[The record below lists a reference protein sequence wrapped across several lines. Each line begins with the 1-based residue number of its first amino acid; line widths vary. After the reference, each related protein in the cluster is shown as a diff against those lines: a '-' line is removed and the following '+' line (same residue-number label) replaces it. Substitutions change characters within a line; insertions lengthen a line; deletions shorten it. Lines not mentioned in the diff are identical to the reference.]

1 MSILSA
7 IVLAAGQGKRMV
19 SALPKVLHRAAG
31 RPLVHYPV
39 RAALDAGA
47 ARGVVVASPVT
58 REPLERDLVAAFGR
72 ERITVVVQS
81 PPRGTGDAARVGLEA
96 VEGDRVLILCGDT
109 PLLQG
114 ADLAPLAAALTA
126 DPALRVAVSSAR
138 LDDPTGYGRIL
149 RDASGRV
156 TAIREHRDLASDEER
171 AIREVNSG
179 HYAADVAFLRAALA
193 ELRPA
198 NAQGELYL
206 TDTVEIAAR
215 AGAAAAVI
223 GGADGLLGVNDRVQL
238 VAAEELLFARV
249 ARRLAA
255 AGVTVRAG
263 ARVDDTV
270 EVGGETVLEHG
281 VRLRGDTRVGRDVVI
296 DAGAVLDDCVVGDGA
311 VIGPYAV
318 LHGAT
323 VPAGA
328 RVPAGGRIDAGAR

>member
-1 MSILSA
+1 MSTLSA

-39 RAALDAGA
+39 RAALEAGA
-47 ARGVVVASPVT
+47 EHGIVVASPET
-58 REPLERDLVAAFGR
+58 RELIERDLVAAFGPG
-72 ERITVVVQS
+72 RITVVVQS

-96 VEGDRVLILCGDT
+96 VDGERVFILCGDT

-114 ADLAPLAAALTA
+114 GDLAPLEAALSAAPT
-126 DPALRVAVSSAR
+126 LRVVVSSAR

-149 RDASGRV
+149 RDGAGRV

-206 TDTVEIAAR
+206 TDTLEIAAR
-215 AGAAAAVI
+215 SGAAAAVV

-238 VAAEELLFARV
+238 VAAEELLFARI

-255 AGVTVRAG
+255 GGVTVRAG

-270 EVGGETVLEHG
+270 EVGAETILEQG
-281 VRLRGDTRVGRDVVI
+281 ARLRGATRVGRDAVI
-296 DAGAVLDDCVVGDGA
+296 DVGAVLDDCTVGDGA
-311 VIGPYAV
+311 VIGPHAV
-318 LHGAT
+318 LRGAT

-328 RVPAGGRIDAGAR
+328 RVPAGGH

>member
-1 MSILSA
+1 MSQASA

-39 RAALDAGA
+39 RAAREAGA
-47 ARGVVVASPVT
+47 EHVVVVASPET
-58 REPLERDLVAAFGR
+58 RELLERDLVAAFGR
-72 ERITVVVQS
+72 GHITVVVQS
-81 PPRGTGDAARVGLEA
+81 PPRGTGDAARVGLAA
-96 VEGDRVLILCGDT
+96 VDGERVFILCGDT

-114 ADLAPLAAALTA
+114 ADLAPLEAALTA
-126 DPALRVAVSSAR
+126 DPALRMVVSSAR

-149 RDASGRV
+149 RDGAGRV
-156 TAIREHRDLASDEER
+156 TAIREHRDLASDGER

-198 NAQGELYL
+198 NTQGELYL
-206 TDTVEIAAR
+206 TDTLEIAAR
-215 AGAAAAVI
+215 SGAAAAVV

-238 VAAEELLFARV
+238 VAAEELLFARI
-249 ARRLAA
+249 AWRLAA
-255 AGVTVRAG
+255 GGVTVRAG

-270 EVGGETVLEHG
+270 EVGAETILEQG
-281 VRLRGDTRVGRDVVI
+281 ARLRGNTRVGRDAVI
-296 DAGAVLDDCVVGDGA
+296 DVGAVLDDCTVGDGA
-311 VIGPYAV
+311 VIGPHAV
-318 LHGAT
+318 LRGVT

-328 RVPAGGRIDAGAR
+328 RVPAGGPSS

>member
-1 MSILSA
+1 MSVLSA

-19 SALPKVLHRAAG
+19 SAVPKVLHRAAG
-31 RPLVHYPV
+31 RPLIHYPV
-39 RAALDAGA
+39 RAAFEAGA
-47 ARGVVVASPVT
+47 GRVVVVASPAT
-58 REPLERDLVAAFGR
+58 REPLGRDLAAAFGR
-72 ERITVVVQS
+72 ARIEVVVQAS
-81 PPRGTGDAARVGLEA
+81 PRGTGDAARVGLEA
-96 VEGDRVLILCGDT
+96 VDGDRVLILCGDT

-114 ADLAPLAAALTA
+114 GDLEPLAAALTA
-126 DPALRVAVSSAR
+126 DPALRLVVSSAR

-149 RDASGRV
+149 RDAAGRV
-156 TAIREHRDLASDEER
+156 VAIREHRDLADAEQR

-179 HYAADVAFLRAALA
+179 HYAADTAFLRAALA
-193 ELRPA
+193 ALRPA

-223 GGADGLLGVNDRVQL
+223 GGAEGLLGVNDRAQL

-270 EVGGETVLEHG
+270 EIGVETVLEHG
-281 VRLRGDTRVGRDVVI
+281 ARLRGETRVGRDVVI
-296 DAGAVLDDCVVGDGA
+296 DAGAGLDDCVVGDGA
-311 VIGPYAV
+311 VIGPHTALRGV
-318 LHGAT
+318 T
-323 VPAGA
+323 
-328 RVPAGGRIDAGAR
+328 VPAGGRVAAGGR